1 MESIFIFTTFAAEI
15 IFLINNLKQ
24 LVMEKETAINKVC
37 EKMTYAESMLQLAL
51 NLLNDSNF
59 ILSNNKLIL
68 SDDDFKER
76 DLHPNIDFLIT
87 KLGDLST
94 EIDTTA
100 KMSDY
105 YVDHVPEC

>member
-1 MESIFIFTTFAAEI
+1 
-15 IFLINNLKQ
+15 
-24 LVMEKETAINKVC
+24 MEKETAINKVC

-59 ILSNNKLIL
+59 ILSNNKLVL

-76 DLHPNIDFLIT
+76 DLHPNIESLIS

-105 YVDHVPEC
+105 YVDHAPEC

>member
-1 MESIFIFTTFAAEI
+1 
-15 IFLINNLKQ
+15 
-24 LVMEKETAINKVC
+24 MEKETAINKVC
-37 EKMTYAESMLQLAL
+37 EKMTFAESMLQLAL

>member
-1 MESIFIFTTFAAEI
+1 
-15 IFLINNLKQ
+15 
-24 LVMEKETAINKVC
+24 MEKETAINKVC
-37 EKMTYAESMLQLAL
+37 EKMTFAESMLQLAL
-51 NLLNDSNF
+51 NLLHDSNS
-59 ILSNNKLIL
+59 ILSNNELIL

-76 DLHPNIDFLIT
+76 DLHPNIDSLIT

-94 EIDTTA
+94 EIDQTA

>member
-1 MESIFIFTTFAAEI
+1 
-15 IFLINNLKQ
+15 
-24 LVMEKETAINKVC
+24 MEKETAINKVC

-68 SDDDFKER
+68 SDDDFNER
-76 DLHPNIDFLIT
+76 ELHPNIDSLIT

-94 EIDTTA
+94 EIDQTA
-100 KMSDY
+100 KMSYY